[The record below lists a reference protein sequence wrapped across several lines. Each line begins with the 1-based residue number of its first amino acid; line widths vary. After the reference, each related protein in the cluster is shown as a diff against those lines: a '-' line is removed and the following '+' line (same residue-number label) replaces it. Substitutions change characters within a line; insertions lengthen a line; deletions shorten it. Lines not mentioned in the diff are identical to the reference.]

1 MRIALPPAHLAWGEA
16 AKTFKAIGSGEKRC
30 RSDQRQRVGKQQPLL
45 HGARLDGGTRA
56 MPLASKDAAQAG
68 KSLIVT
74 GRARA
79 MLMAWPRDRAC
90 LARRSSAALI
100 AHGRGSASLS
110 EEVRERQECVR
121 KSKTRGYTEQ

>member
-68 KSLIVT
+68 NSSIVT
-74 GRARA
+74 GTARA
-79 MLMAWPRDRAC
+79 MPMAWPHNRAC
-90 LARRSSAALI
+90 LGRRYSAALI
-100 AHGRGSASLS
+100 APGDG
-110 EEVRERQECVR
+110 
-121 KSKTRGYTEQ
+121 KSPR

>member
-68 KSLIVT
+68 KSSLVT

-79 MLMAWPRDRAC
+79 LPT
-90 LARRSSAALI
+90 ART
-100 AHGRGSASLS
+100 
-110 EEVRERQECVR
+110 EERREGTECVR
-121 KSKTRGYTEQ
+121 TCRSRWSPDH